1 MKNKLTALIGTVAL
15 LAAMLPTNVMAY
27 WTNGY
32 EVLVNGNSIGIVE
45 NELEVSSMLA
55 VVNYQLASA
64 YTKEDTIE
72 PDIQFRAKI
81 VSDEKLIDKNT
92 LHDEL
97 AAVSDKMVDAV
108 RITIDGADSVAVA
121 DLETAEN
128 VIKAVIDF
136 YAEEGSIATV
146 VELVG
151 FTEQLVPEVDVLD
164 AEAAVNYFIDNKLIT
179 VCSDFYEE
187 SFKDYIPEPVEYEDE
202 NVYQGVRVTADK
214 GVPGKIKVK
223 TTNSYVNGE
232 YVGTAAEEE
241 LVDEGTP
248 ARIAIGTKERPSGIG
263 TGSFI
268 MPASG
273 RFTSGYGQRWGRMH
287 YGIDIA
293 APVGTPVYASDDG
306 VVICAGYKNSFG
318 NLVKID
324 HGNGFETYYAHN
336 SEILVNLNEPVKK
349 GQMIARMG
357 STGRST
363 GSHCHFEIHYNG
375 ETLNPMNY
383 LK

>member
-64 YTKEDTIE
+64 YTQEDTIE
-72 PDIQFRAKI
+72 PDIQLRAKI

-97 AAVSDKMVDAV
+97 AAVSDKMTDAV
-108 RITIDGADSVAVA
+108 RITIDGAESVAVA
-121 DLETAEN
+121 DTETAEN
-128 VIKAVIDF
+128 VIKAVTDY
-136 YAEEGSIATV
+136 YAEEGSTATV

-151 FTEQLVPEVDVLD
+151 YTEQLVPEVDILD
-164 AEAAVNYFIDNKLIT
+164 IESAVNYFTDKKLIT

-202 NVYQGVRVTADK
+202 NVYQGVRVTTDK

-223 TTNSYVNGE
+223 TTSSYVNGE
-232 YVGTAAEEE
+232 YVGSAIEEE

-248 ARIAIGTKERPSGIG
+248 ARIAVGTKERPSGIG

-273 RFTSGYGQRWGRMH
+273 RFTSGYGHRWGRMH

-293 APVGTPVYASDDG
+293 ASVGTPVYASDDG
-306 VVICAGYKNSFG
+306 IVICAEYKNSFG

-349 GQMIARMG
+349 GQIIARMG

-363 GSHCHFEIHYNG
+363 GPHCHFEIHYNG
-375 ETLNPMNY
+375 EALNPMNY
-383 LK
+383 VK